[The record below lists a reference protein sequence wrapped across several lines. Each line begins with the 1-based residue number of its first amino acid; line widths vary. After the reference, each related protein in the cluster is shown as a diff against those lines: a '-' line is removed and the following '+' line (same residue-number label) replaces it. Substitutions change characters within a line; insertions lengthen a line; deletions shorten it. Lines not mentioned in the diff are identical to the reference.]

1 MNRETRLQKQIRI
14 AVNRIP
20 GVRVVRNTTG
30 FDERARARY
39 GLGKGGADL
48 VGIVAPF
55 GRAIAIEVKAPG
67 ARTDP
72 AHAKRQEA
80 WRLAFMR
87 LGGFA
92 CVAMSVEDA
101 DAFVRWVVE
110 VESTRAARPR

>member
-48 VGIVAPF
+48 VGLVRPF

-80 WRLAFMR
+80 WRRAFER
-87 LGGFA
+87 FGGAA
-92 CVAMSVEDA
+92 CVVTSVYDAQQFVLRVLMS
-101 DAFVRWVVE
+101 F
-110 VESTRAARPR
+110 PRYP